1 MRWALCGLAF
11 ALAVCLAI
19 ATAAIRA
26 GNTVD
31 RQLLERDYRAIEL
44 RVVELRRLS
53 ALAVEATSPEQL
65 AETLRELLRAAEAQ
79 QQALQEELAWQ

>member
-1 MRWALCGLAF
+1 MRWVLCGVAF

-44 RVVELRRLS
+44 RRLS

-79 QQALQEELAWQ
+79 QQAFREARTWQ